1 LRDGLALLGTEIGPL
16 ALAVD
21 QQRIEWQVE
30 NLKLMIAKLKRDQY
44 GRSSERQLFRV
55 RDEVWARDAAASVVI
70 RAP

>member
-1 LRDGLALLGTEIGPL
+1 LLGTEIGPL

-55 RDEVWARDAAASVVI
+55 RDEVRARDAAASVVI